1 MATNDTNNFHL
12 NEAMNKKPMQV
23 NVVLCEKERKGESRE
38 ETKSGSSSWR
48 NFLLGAD
55 GAYEWKFC
63 RTTGKHNH

>member
-38 ETKSGSSSWR
+38 ETKSGSSS
-48 NFLLGAD
+48 
-55 GAYEWKFC
+55 
-63 RTTGKHNH
+63 